1 MVKTEIK
8 TSDGTTTK
16 RVKRE
21 ATDDV
26 DEEDCQEKNEEV
38 AKITPMKNNEGDS
51 FFELSGKRRCTVRKW
66 NNNILI
72 DIREVG
78 IIKPKI
84 VIDRFESSFSTS
96 FNASYVYFIRNGQTY
111 EKDGKTLPGKK
122 GISLSLDQYKTLRDL
137 ISSGSI
143 DSVIADIG
151 GKK

>member
-26 DEEDCQEKNEEV
+26 DEEDCEEKNEEV
-38 AKITPMKNNEGDS
+38 AKITPLKNNEGDS

-84 VIDRFESSFSTS
+84 IIDRFESSFFTS
-96 FNASYVYFIRNGQTY
+96 FNASYVYFIRNGALPIRPTKRTERLFQ
-111 EKDGKTLPGKK
+111 EKRAF
-122 GISLSLDQYKTLRDL
+122 LSLL
-137 ISSGSI
+137 INT
-143 DSVIADIG
+143 
-151 GKK
+151 KR

>member
-26 DEEDCQEKNEEV
+26 DEEDCEEKNEEV

-84 VIDRFESSFSTS
+84 IIDRFESSFSTS
-96 FNASYVYFIRNGQTY
+96 FNASYVYSSEMVRHTKRTERLFQ
-111 EKDGKTLPGKK
+111 EKRAF
-122 GISLSLDQYKTLRDL
+122 LSLL
-137 ISSGSI
+137 INI
-143 DSVIADIG
+143 
-151 GKK
+151 KR